1 MGSMGADAADL
12 DNDLQPDLLVTE
24 MLPKTVERKKTKAK
38 YDSWDKYTLMQRNGY
53 ANQMPRNVLQR
64 NIEGKGFFEVG
75 RKSGVA
81 ATEWSWASLLFD
93 MDNDGLRDIFI
104 ANGINKDLLDRDYL
118 AYMANEEQ
126 VRMLMRQKQ
135 EVIKKLID
143 IMPSQA
149 VSNVAYKNEG
159 KFNFSDKTSDWG
171 LDLPS
176 FSNGNAYGDLDN
188 DGDVDMVLGDNNGKL
203 HYFKNNADDGQDAFF
218 ELETVNFFSIDIG
231 QHATPF
237 YTILIMTIYMT

>member
-1 MGSMGADAADL
+1 
-12 DNDLQPDLLVTE
+12 
-24 MLPKTVERKKTKAK
+24 
-38 YDSWDKYTLMQRNGY
+38 
-53 ANQMPRNVLQR
+53 
-64 NIEGKGFFEVG
+64 
-75 RKSGVA
+75 
-81 ATEWSWASLLFD
+81 

-159 KFNFSDKTSDWG
+159 EFNFSDKTSDWG

-188 DGDVDMVLGDNNGKL
+188 DGDLDLVVNNV
-203 HYFKNNADDGQDAFF
+203 NMPAF
-218 ELETVNFFSIDIG
+218 V
-231 QHATPF
+231 
-237 YTILIMTIYMT
+237 